1 MTTLLLQYAA
11 ILCYL
16 LFGIMA
22 IRVHHAAASA
32 PHPYRVA
39 WLLTGAA
46 FTVHATSMA
55 VQVVFGTVAIVRGAQ
70 STVWDSYMVW
80 SPVFNH
86 SRTGMLLGFC
96 GVLGFFMLR
105 RATTLAT
112 RFYRGAVAV
121 LASGLLLGA
130 LVGWHE
136 KRLQELAHYS
146 AVAVWDVLELVV
158 LLALLLVGVA
168 TTRIDRSLWLALSLY
183 AFSLALNVLW
193 FAAFSRVNIPG
204 VWTPRP
210 WEVHLYRTLITAGMV
225 MVAVH
230 RYRLARRGTSVPALM
245 ETSSARV
252 GLAG

>member
-16 LFGIMA
+16 SFGVMA
-22 IRVHHAAASA
+22 IRVHHAAVGA
-32 PHPYRVA
+32 PRPYRAA

-46 FTVHATSMA
+46 FTVHGTSMA
-55 VQVVFGTVAIVRGAQ
+55 VQVVFGTLAFVRGAG
-70 STVWDSYMVW
+70 SAVWDRYLVW

-86 SRTGMLLGFC
+86 SRTGMLLAFC
-96 GVLGFFMLR
+96 VVLGYFMLR
-105 RATTLAT
+105 RATSPDA
-112 RFYRGAVAV
+112 RFYRGAAAV

-130 LVGWHE
+130 LVGWQE
-136 KRLQELAHYS
+136 KRLQEVVHYS
-146 AVAVWDVLELVV
+146 AVALWDVLELVV

-225 MVAVH
+225 MVALH
-230 RYRLARRGTSVPALM
+230 RYRLARRGIIVPALM
-245 ETSSARV
+245 ESSSTRV